1 VLSYL
6 LAGVDLPLPSGF
18 ESLSEEVAL
27 AARGRHRVVI
37 EEVDLVGYEASGLP
51 TRTMGRD
58 LATDP
63 EFFSGALAAG
73 TRLAELVSS

>member
-1 VLSYL
+1 
-6 LAGVDLPLPSGF
+6 
-18 ESLSEEVAL
+18 
-27 AARGRHRVVI
+27 VI

>member
-1 VLSYL
+1 
-6 LAGVDLPLPSGF
+6 
-18 ESLSEEVAL
+18 
-27 AARGRHRVVI
+27 VI

-63 EFFSGALAAG
+63 EFFSGAPLRG
-73 TRLAELVSS
+73 KGKGSRRRNGYR